1 MQENLYYKWK
11 EHNQNKSKESMNKI
25 WIKNVVKSQQRSN
38 HIPNKF
44 VTIMSLV
51 TNKQQ
56 NELNF

>member
-38 HIPNKF
+38 QIPNKF
-44 VTIMSLV
+44 VTIM
-51 TNKQQ
+51 
-56 NELNF
+56 